1 MGWRGTKCYKCHGR
15 FASYCSTRNLLL
27 EEELDEDDHE
37 YVEEVCIP
45 ENGASDAEEAIRV

>member
-1 MGWRGTKCYKCHGR
+1 MGCRGTKCYKCHGR
-15 FASYCSTRNLLL
+15 FASYCSTRNLL